1 MVGRALFSFYRF
13 YIYFGSGVCMAKDLY
28 SILGVS
34 RDADENVLKKA
45 YRSLAKKYH
54 PDLHPDDAEAEAKFK
69 EINEAFAI
77 LSDPEKRRKYDQEQ
91 QQKTNTQQSCSI
103 IWKRLRQS
111 CQTENRNRGFFANA
125 KQLCSIFWI
134 RSCYRPSC
142 KRRKTPWTKRSEKQS
157 AGYNRFVQPFYG
169 IQIGHWG

>member
-1 MVGRALFSFYRF
+1 
-13 YIYFGSGVCMAKDLY
+13 MAKDLY

-91 QQKTNTQQSCSI
+91 QQKTNTQQHAASSG
-103 IWKRLRQS
+103 
-111 CQTENRNRGFFANA
+111 RGFGKAAKPKTGTVDFSQMQSSFAQFFGFDPATGQVVNE
-125 KQLCSIFWI
+125 
-134 RSCYRPSC
+134 
-142 KRRKTPWTKRSEKQS
+142 EKLRGQNGQKS
-157 AGYNRFVQPFYG
+157 NPLDRTDLFNRFMGFK
-169 IQIGHWG
+169 